1 MNRPIKVLV
10 VDDSAWMRK
19 LISEIIDTIE
29 EMEVVGK
36 ARNGEVALKLI
47 ETIKPDLITLD
58 LEMPMMNGLETLR
71 ELEKQERD
79 TLKVIVISSQYDQM
93 KTMEALE
100 SGAEDFI
107 RKPVNIQKTY
117 ATFKKELEQK
127 IWDLFETDRNE
138 KMSSLERDTALE
150 KESIQKLLPRKLSA
164 IVIGASTGGP
174 KALTRL
180 VKKLPKTLAVP
191 VFIVQHMPEGF
202 TASFAERLNQLA
214 SVPVTE
220 AQEGMPIEAGTV
232 YLAPGGFHM
241 VLKDRSIRL
250 TKEKKLHGVRP
261 AVDLLFASA
270 AQIYGEGLVG
280 VILTGMGRDG
290 TEGCREVQL
299 HGGYTLAQNRETSVI
314 YGMPRNAIENGVINQ
329 IADLDKIGI
338 CLNRMADSINEAK
351 L

>member
-107 RKPVNIQKTY
+107 RKPVNIQKT
-117 ATFKKELEQK
+117 
-127 IWDLFETDRNE
+127 
-138 KMSSLERDTALE
+138 
-150 KESIQKLLPRKLSA
+150 
-164 IVIGASTGGP
+164 
-174 KALTRL
+174 
-180 VKKLPKTLAVP
+180 
-191 VFIVQHMPEGF
+191 
-202 TASFAERLNQLA
+202 
-214 SVPVTE
+214 
-220 AQEGMPIEAGTV
+220 
-232 YLAPGGFHM
+232 
-241 VLKDRSIRL
+241 
-250 TKEKKLHGVRP
+250 
-261 AVDLLFASA
+261 
-270 AQIYGEGLVG
+270 
-280 VILTGMGRDG
+280 
-290 TEGCREVQL
+290 
-299 HGGYTLAQNRETSVI
+299 
-314 YGMPRNAIENGVINQ
+314 
-329 IADLDKIGI
+329 
-338 CLNRMADSINEAK
+338 
-351 L
+351 